1 MTVRDRALFYYRLLQ
16 AGTEETKRVLCS
28 PASDLSLRLLEDQA
42 ECSVNAWAS
51 DFNSLVPI
59 YGKERW
65 ATMTANQVIEL
76 RCTDPACEASTVMG
90 EGNTSLGYLS
100 SSLVFI

>member
-1 MTVRDRALFYYRLLQ
+1 MMVRDRALFYYRLLQ

-28 PASDLSLRLLEDQA
+28 PASDLSLRLLEDQT

-65 ATMTANQVIEL
+65 AALTANQIIEL
-76 RCTDPACEASTVMG
+76 HHTDSAREASPVVV
-90 EGNTSLGYLS
+90 EGNTSFGYLIS
-100 SSLVFI
+100 PFV